1 MRQLHAVIVLIM
13 QFFAVSAQAADLQVS
28 ESIIDYGT
36 IEEGPPVVKKI
47 ILTNSGTQP
56 LIIANATASWG
67 CTSVALGKRRLKPGE
82 STELEITYQTYKY
95 PGKFDKSVSVF
106 TGPGGEEK
114 TVIRLV
120 GKVDP
125 VPMGVIA
132 MEPRKTDVGL
142 LTANKE
148 NEVQIVI
155 KNTGDATLTVSRIE
169 STTNDSVYFDAEK
182 KGPMVLAAGEKKTA
196 KFFVSP
202 SQPGRFLDV
211 IFIYSDARNDIGK
224 GYKALLSGA
233 VK

>member
-1 MRQLHAVIVLIM
+1 MSLLRAILTLIVLL
-13 QFFAVSAQAADLQVS
+13 FAVSAQAADLRVS

-36 IEEGPPVVKKI
+36 VKEGPPIIKKI
-47 ILTNSGTQP
+47 VLTNSGTQS
-56 LIIANATASWG
+56 LTIANAAASWA

-82 STELEITYQTYKY
+82 STELEITYKTYKY

-106 TGPGGEEK
+106 TGPDGQDK

-120 GKVDP
+120 GNVDP
-125 VPMGVIA
+125 VPMGVIRI
-132 MEPRKTDVGL
+132 EPRKTDVGV

-155 KNTGDATLTVSRIE
+155 ENTGDAALTVSRIV
-169 STTNDSVYFDAEK
+169 STTSDSVYFDAEK
-182 KGPMVLAAGEKKTA
+182 KGAIVLAAGEKRTA
-196 KFFVSP
+196 KFLVQP
-202 SQPGRFLDV
+202 SRPGRYLNT

-224 GYKALLSGA
+224 GYKALLSGQ